1 MRLLAAALWLGLVLV
16 VSGNKD
22 VPCVYEALA
31 EADTELCKGLEVFYP
46 ELGNVGCMV
55 VPKCNNFRRKITSWT
70 EPVVKF
76 AGASEGGNYVLVM
89 VDPDAPSRSNPKAR
103 FWRHWMVADIKGSNI
118 KKGKIQGREL
128 TAYRPP
134 TPPAATGFHRY
145 QFFVYPQGEK
155 IISLLPKENKTRGSW
170 KMDSFLTRYQLN
182 EPAASTQ
189 FMTKNAQDPK

>member
-31 EADTELCKGLEVFYP
+31 EADTGLCKGLEVFYP

-89 VDPDAPSRSNPKAR
+89 VDPDAPSRRNPKAR
-103 FWRHWMVADIKGSNI
+103 FWRHWMVADIKGSLAVFSSLRGRADGLLAHERI
-118 KKGKIQGREL
+118 LDDQRAIRKGMRLSCWPKAGEGQ
-128 TAYRPP
+128 
-134 TPPAATGFHRY
+134 PASY
-145 QFFVYPQGEK
+145 
-155 IISLLPKENKTRGSW
+155 
-170 KMDSFLTRYQLN
+170 
-182 EPAASTQ
+182 
-189 FMTKNAQDPK
+189 

>member
-1 MRLLAAALWLGLVLV
+1 MASSLLSKPGEKATQAISA
-16 VSGNKD
+16 KD
-22 VPCVYEALA
+22 
-31 EADTELCKGLEVFYP
+31 
-46 ELGNVGCMV
+46 
-55 VPKCNNFRRKITSWT
+55 
-70 EPVVKF
+70 
-76 AGASEGGNYVLVM
+76 EG
-89 VDPDAPSRSNPKAR
+89 
-103 FWRHWMVADIKGSNI
+103 GSNI

-145 QFFVYPQGEK
+145 QFFLYPQGEK